1 MIINNNNNLVP
12 SRAYSAKIGGEGV
25 EREEYGGK
33 RIKGIEELEE
43 EERIFRGE
51 IEGYDEGG
59 MWEFPEEDQVEKE
72 VREWGGDPHRG
83 PGAITAAF
91 LRRRPFW
98 RRNPEEARYSSI
110 MEAERGEEW
119 GDSEEEEEEEAAPPR
134 RRRSRSRNRSRSKSR
149 SKRSNA
155 LPPKNWH

>member
-1 MIINNNNNLVP
+1 MIKNNNDNLVP

-25 EREEYGGK
+25 EREEYGGRRLK
-33 RIKGIEELEE
+33 SREELEE

-51 IEGYDEGG
+51 LEGYDEGG
-59 MWEFPEEDQVEKE
+59 DWEFPEEDQVEKE

-98 RRNPEEARYSSI
+98 RRNPNEARYSSH
-110 MEAERGEEW
+110 MEQERGEEW
-119 GDSEEEEEEEAAPPR
+119 EDSEEEEEEAAPPR